1 MKLVA
6 DRLTVRLG
14 GRTILRE
21 VGADFPESGVTLVI
35 GGNGCGKS
43 TLLKTLAGILS
54 PVGGTVTLDGTPLDR
69 LSRKE
74 TARRCAILLQEP
86 YAPPE
91 LTVRALTALGRFP
104 YGGGGADAVA
114 RAMTLAGVTELAD
127 RKMGTLSGGE
137 KHKAFLARALAQ
149 GSGVLLLDEPEAALD
164 AAARDELL
172 RTLKRLRAERGLTVV
187 MAVHDLDFGLD
198 AADMVCG
205 LKSGEL
211 RFAGPPEAAT
221 PDVLRELYGLGST
234 VFRDA
239 TGRLRAIP
247 DYRS

>member
-1 MKLVA
+1 MKLSA

-14 GRTILRE
+14 GRTILHE
-21 VGADFPESGVTLVI
+21 VGAQFPESGITLVI

-54 PVGGTVTLDGTPLDR
+54 PVDGTVTLGGTPLAR

-91 LTVRALTALGRFP
+91 LSVRELTALGRFP
-104 YGGGGADAVA
+104 YGGGADAVA
-114 RAMTLAGVTELAD
+114 RAMEAAGVSELAG
-127 RKMGTLSGGE
+127 RKLGTLSGGE

-149 GSGVLLLDEPEAALD
+149 ESGVLLLDEPEAALD

-172 RTLKRLRAERGLTVV
+172 HTLKRLRDERGLTVV
-187 MAVHDLDFGLD
+187 MAVHDLDFGLG

-211 RFAGPPEAAT
+211 RFSGSPEAAT
-221 PDVLRELYGLGST
+221 SAVLEELYGLGST
-234 VFRDA
+234 VFRDVR
-239 TGRLRAIP
+239 GRLRAIP